1 MPDSSQIRRVK
12 ADVNE
17 AISENAGDLS
27 NAMGSGCVSTS
38 QVQGAMSSLDAVTS
52 KVGEIQ
58 SMIANSGVF
67 KDNSLQLIYDNTKKI
82 NDDALLNQYLAEQN
96 YIMNKR
102 EGFKVS
108 EMFKSIRESFTQGEN
123 SEYDTLLVNRFTAEA
138 NKDLEELNSKNV
150 EVINLLGDLIKVTQ
164 QQNIAVDNMQKVMKN
179 LEEKNKQLLS
189 IIYGGKGELYTYNR
203 KSMYESKLKQGVENW
218 TIIPEIA
225 YWTLVV
231 LWVCIVMLY
240 LKNVTFVS
248 VGILIGLILYPYFST
263 AIYLWVL
270 DKIQSIWN
278 FIFIAVHNRI
288 SV

>member
-1 MPDSSQIRRVK
+1 MPSSSQVDRVSGQ
-12 ADVNE
+12 VSE
-17 AISENAGDLS
+17 AIRENAGDLS
-27 NAMGSGCVSTS
+27 AAAPSCVSTA
-38 QVQGAMSSLDAVTS
+38 QAEKAMSSLQTVTTAVS
-52 KVGEIQ
+52 GIQ
-58 SMIANSGVF
+58 DMIANSGVF

-82 NDDALLNQYLAEQN
+82 NDDALLNQYIAEQN

-102 EGFKVS
+102 EGFKMS
-108 EMFKSIRESFTQGEN
+108 EMFKGIRESFIQGGE
-123 SEYDTLLVNRFTAEA
+123 SEYDTLLKNRFTDEGK
-138 NKDLEELNSKNV
+138 KDLEELNSKNV

-164 QQNIAVDNMQKVMKN
+164 QQNIAVDNMQKVMKD
-179 LEEKNKQLLS
+179 LEEKNKQLSS
-189 IIYGGKGELYTYNR
+189 IIYGGKGDLYTYNR
-203 KSMYESKLKQGVENW
+203 KSMYESKLKQVVENW

-278 FIFIAVHNRI
+278 FIFIAVNNRI
-288 SV
+288 SA

>member
-1 MPDSSQIRRVK
+1 
-12 ADVNE
+12 
-17 AISENAGDLS
+17 
-27 NAMGSGCVSTS
+27 
-38 QVQGAMSSLDAVTS
+38 
-52 KVGEIQ
+52 
-58 SMIANSGVF
+58 
-67 KDNSLQLIYDNTKKI
+67 
-82 NDDALLNQYLAEQN
+82 
-96 YIMNKR
+96 
-102 EGFKVS
+102 
-108 EMFKSIRESFTQGEN
+108 
-123 SEYDTLLVNRFTAEA
+123 
-138 NKDLEELNSKNV
+138 
-150 EVINLLGDLIKVTQ
+150 
-164 QQNIAVDNMQKVMKN
+164 
-179 LEEKNKQLLS
+179 
-189 IIYGGKGELYTYNR
+189 
-203 KSMYESKLKQGVENW
+203 MYESKLKQGVENW

>member
-1 MPDSSQIRRVK
+1 MPSSSQVKRVSGQ
-12 ADVNE
+12 VSE
-17 AISENAGDLS
+17 AIRENAGDLS
-27 NAMGSGCVSTS
+27 AAAPNCVSTA
-38 QVQGAMSSLDAVTS
+38 QAERAMSSLETVTTAVS
-52 KVGEIQ
+52 GIQ
-58 SMIANSGVF
+58 EMLANSGVF
-67 KDNSLQLIYDNTKKI
+67 TDNSLQLIYENAKQR
-82 NDDALLNQYLAEQN
+82 NDTALLDQYVAEQN
-96 YIMNKR
+96 AMVNR
-102 EGFKVS
+102 DGND
-108 EMFKSIRESFTQGEN
+108 G
-123 SEYDTLLVNRFTAEA
+123 EYDKLLINRYTAQGRR
-138 NKDLEELNSKNV
+138 DLEVLNGKNV

-179 LEEKNKQLLS
+179 LEEKNKQLSS
-189 IIYGGKGELYTYNR
+189 IIYGGKGDLHTYNR

-278 FIFIAVHNRI
+278 FIFMAVHNRI
-288 SV
+288 LV

>member
-1 MPDSSQIRRVK
+1 MPSSSEVDKVSEQVS
-12 ADVNE
+12 E
-17 AISENAGDLS
+17 AIRENAGDLS
-27 NAMGSGCVSTS
+27 AAAPSCVSTAQAES
-38 QVQGAMSSLDAVTS
+38 AMSSLQTVTTAVS
-52 KVGEIQ
+52 SIQ
-58 SMIANSGVF
+58 EMIANSGVF
-67 KDNSLQLIYDNTKKI
+67 TDNSLQLIYENAKKTNDN
-82 NDDALLNQYLAEQN
+82 ALLNQYIAEQN
-96 YIMNKR
+96 AMVHD
-102 EGFKVS
+102 G
-108 EMFKSIRESFTQGEN
+108 N
-123 SEYDTLLVNRFTAEA
+123 SREYDKLLINRYTAQGK
-138 NKDLEELNSKNV
+138 KDLEEINSKNI
-150 EVINLLGDLIKVTQ
+150 EVINLLSDLIKVTQ

-189 IIYGGKGELYTYNR
+189 IIYGGKGDLYTYNR

>member
-1 MPDSSQIRRVK
+1 MPDSSQVRRVTSS
-12 ADVNE
+12 VNE
-17 AISENAGDLS
+17 AIRENAGDLS
-27 NAMGSGCVSTS
+27 NAMGGGCVSTS
-38 QVQGAMSSLDAVTS
+38 QVQTAMSSLETVTS
-52 KVGEIQ
+52 KIGDIQ

-67 KDNSLQLIYDNTKKI
+67 TDNSLQLIYENAKKTNDN
-82 NDDALLNQYLAEQN
+82 ALLNEYLAEQN
-96 YIMNKR
+96 AMFNKNQN
-102 EGFKVS
+102 
-108 EMFKSIRESFTQGEN
+108 FT
-123 SEYDTLLVNRFTAEA
+123 EYDILLKNRYTAQGK
-138 NKDLEELNSKNV
+138 KDLEELNSKNI
-150 EVINLLGDLIKVTQ
+150 EVINLLSDLIKVTQ

-179 LEEKNKQLLS
+179 LEEKNKQLSS
-189 IIYGGKGELYTYNR
+189 IIYGGKGDLYTYNR